1 MAWVSNTR
9 SFLTHKSAG
18 AIPYEKQN
26 DKSFNKHLLI
36 GYKSAA
42 IIFLSPWC
50 VKKYFGANI

>member
-1 MAWVSNTR
+1 MTWVSNTR
-9 SFLTHKSAG
+9 SFLTLKSAG

-42 IIFLSPWC
+42 ISPWC